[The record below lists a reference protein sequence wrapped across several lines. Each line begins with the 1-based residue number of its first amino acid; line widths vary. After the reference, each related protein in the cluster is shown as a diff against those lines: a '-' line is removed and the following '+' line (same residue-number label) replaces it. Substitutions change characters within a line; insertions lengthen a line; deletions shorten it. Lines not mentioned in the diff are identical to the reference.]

1 MISVHSEETGV
12 ITFRQAAGRWNM
24 KLSGAFQARLLVRE
38 PRPGSGAVE
47 AGDLQGDRQ
56 GGSRA
61 ARQGGVRQAAPLPQS
76 TTQVDKIRA
85 PKFMGLD

>member
-12 ITFRQAAGRWNM
+12 ITLRQAAGRWNM

-47 AGDLQGDRQ
+47 AVDLQGDRQ
-56 GGSRA
+56 GGQAGWGPAGSA
-61 ARQGGVRQAAPLPQS
+61 AAA
-76 TTQVDKIRA
+76 VDDT
-85 PKFMGLD
+85 G

>member
-24 KLSGAFQARLLVRE
+24 KLSGGFQARLLVRE

-47 AGDLQGDRQ
+47 AGTCKGIA
-56 GGSRA
+56 RA